1 MTSKQKLLNTLVIL
15 VIIPLL
21 IFIGVVFLKDRSF
34 LLISILIASFSFIPI
49 YLSFEAKDIPTR
61 RLVVLAT
68 LIAISV
74 IGRIIFAIV
83 PGFKPVTAIVVIS
96 ALYFGAEAGFFVGSL
111 SALISNIFFGQ
122 GPWTPFQMLAWGMLG
137 FLAGLP
143 FLRKRLRHNRFFL
156 SLYGV
161 FAGVVFSLMMDIWTT
176 ISLDGTFQWNR
187 YIALVGLSTP
197 FMFLYALSN
206 VVFLLLTIG
215 PIGNTLTRLKKKYKI

>member
-96 ALYFGAEAGFFVGSL
+96 ALYFGAEAGFFVGSF

-143 FLRKRLRHNRFFL
+143 FLRKRLCHNRFYL